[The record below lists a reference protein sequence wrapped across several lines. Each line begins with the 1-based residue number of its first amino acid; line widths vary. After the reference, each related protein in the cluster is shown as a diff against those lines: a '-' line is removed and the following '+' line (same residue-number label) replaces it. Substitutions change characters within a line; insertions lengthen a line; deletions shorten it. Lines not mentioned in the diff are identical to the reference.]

1 MQRPAA
7 RDHYATLGLRRSSSA
22 QEIKRAYRDLAKQC
36 HPDIDPSPLASARFM
51 AVHAA
56 YATLSDPILRIAYDA
71 QLAER
76 DRRNAPTPPVRKT
89 GETPRYRQRDTDA
102 DLPDIRVGSWP
113 FVGLHLTG
121 LAFGLLM
128 VFTILGGITF
138 RHWSWAWIVFI
149 TPGLIVIPDAWA
161 GLMMVIKR
169 KRAAQA

>member
-1 MQRPAA
+1 MHRPAQ

-36 HPDIDPSPLASARFM
+36 HPDIDPSPLASTRFM

-56 YATLSDPILRIAYDA
+56 YATLSDPMLRIAYDA

-76 DRRNAPTPPVRKT
+76 DRKNIPKPPVRKA

-102 DLPDIRVGSWP
+102 NLPDIRVGSWP

-121 LAFGLLM
+121 LLFGLAL
-128 VFTILGGITF
+128 VSTILAGIIF

-161 GLMMVIKR
+161 GLVMVVRR
-169 KRAAQA
+169 KRGAQA

>member
-121 LAFGLLM
+121 LVFGLLM